1 MCKRNTFAL
10 NEACANVHVNIS
22 DGSEERLEEAGG
34 HRDDVRGVE
43 AQKGDELE
51 ADKGFRVLFWGASE
65 GVRGVSV
72 QLVQGD
78 LLRGSMQ
85 KIGFFLG
92 VGVSQSRKHQRM
104 QIGAQ
109 TLSPL
114 PREMTV
120 TERQP
125 VLFKM

>member
-22 DGSEERLEEAGG
+22 NGSEERLEEAGG

-51 ADKGFRVLFWGASE
+51 ADKGFRVLFWDASE

-72 QLVQGD
+72 QLVQGG
-78 LLRGSMQ
+78 LLCGSMQ
-85 KIGFFLG
+85 KIGLFFRG
-92 VGVSQSRKHQRM
+92 WGITEPQTSEDADRSADPQS
-104 QIGAQ
+104 
-109 TLSPL
+109 TP
-114 PREMTV
+114 T
-120 TERQP
+120 
-125 VLFKM
+125 